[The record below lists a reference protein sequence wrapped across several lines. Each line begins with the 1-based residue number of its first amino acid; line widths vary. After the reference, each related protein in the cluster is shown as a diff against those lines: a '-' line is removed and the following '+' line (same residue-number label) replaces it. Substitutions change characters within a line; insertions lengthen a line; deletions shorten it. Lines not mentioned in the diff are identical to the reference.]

1 MEQIKEIHHR
11 NIVRI
16 WVDNTYYSTR
26 KGLQRSIHSLSG
38 LSLPL
43 CLQSMTNIP
52 HIFPRYEDCV
62 LSALKLTG
70 WHLSNEKCWVGRN
83 VFPIRDLEHINRVH
97 NHQHEEHWPLC
108 RVLFFLT
115 LLNLTPKKERFG
127 TLSECGLFI
136 WFILE
141 PHRLKPPWSSGLLQ
155 KENLSDAGTLVQRT
169 TAQSRQ
175 SQVTEGKCEW
185 EWRDVLSCGV
195 CVSVGGSEWVDTCL
209 HVNYIYL
216 TQNKTALKGVGP
228 FDCSCLSI
236 IFVPEKTQ
244 GVWSLQTRYWH
255 FIQES
260 LPCFLLLA
268 SIKCLS
274 AKKQTNKQK
283 KVSLG
288 LLEVYVVWFQKF
300 SAISSPKHTERGHL
314 YPFY

>member
-155 KENLSDAGTLVQRT
+155 KENLSDAGTLVHSMCSENNCPKQAVT
-169 TAQSRQ
+169 GDWG
-175 SQVTEGKCEW
+175 QVWVGVKRCPLLWCVCVCGW
-185 EWRDVLSCGV
+185 EW
-195 CVSVGGSEWVDTCL
+195 VSGHVSACEL
-209 HVNYIYL
+209 HLFN
-216 TQNKTALKGVGP
+216 TK
-228 FDCSCLSI
+228 
-236 IFVPEKTQ
+236 
-244 GVWSLQTRYWH
+244 
-255 FIQES
+255 
-260 LPCFLLLA
+260 
-268 SIKCLS
+268 
-274 AKKQTNKQK
+274 
-283 KVSLG
+283 
-288 LLEVYVVWFQKF
+288 
-300 SAISSPKHTERGHL
+300 
-314 YPFY
+314 